1 VEAVPHSTEIAL
13 MIASVAAVLVV
24 IGITWFLYVSK
35 NNLPK
40 KDGEAQSAPHKI
52 LYGKYFVDEIYQV
65 LIVKPIYW
73 MSDVFYSILEIKGI
87 DRLVNGVG
95 KGINRGSG
103 YLRFSQPGNMNY
115 YLLIMVAS
123 IIAILIFNEYF
134 IDLGNSQTS
143 NLK

>member
-1 VEAVPHSTEIAL
+1 VS
-13 MIASVAAVLVV
+13 AVLVV

-35 NNLPK
+35 KNLPA
-40 KDGEAQSAPHKI
+40 KDGETTSAPHKI
-52 LYGKYFVDEIYQV
+52 LYGKYFIDEIYQA

-73 MSDVFYSILEIKGI
+73 MSGVFYSVLEIKVI
-87 DRLVNGVG
+87 DRLVNGIG

-103 YLRFSQPGNMNY
+103 FLRLSQPGSMSY

-134 IDLGNSQTS
+134 IDLGNSLTS